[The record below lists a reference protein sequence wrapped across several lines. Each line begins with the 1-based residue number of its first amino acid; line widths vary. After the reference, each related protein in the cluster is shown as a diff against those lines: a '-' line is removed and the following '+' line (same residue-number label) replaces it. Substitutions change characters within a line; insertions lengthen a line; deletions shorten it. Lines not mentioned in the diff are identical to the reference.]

1 VTDDLIEQAAR
12 ALCDHECDP
21 GWWDATDDEERE
33 HYRRT
38 IRALL
43 PIVEAHGRASAATA
57 LNRAADAADAAD
69 AVFRAG
75 DSDEGETWAKWL
87 RIRAAEAAR

>member
-1 VTDDLIEQAAR
+1 VTDDLRARIADVLIHAPAEWDEDDTAA
-12 ALCDHECDP
+12 
-21 GWWDATDDEERE
+21 
-33 HYRRT
+33 
-38 IRALL
+38 ALL
-43 PIVEAHGRASAATA
+43 PLVEAHGRASAATA
-57 LNRAADAADAAD
+57 LNRAADAAD

>member
-1 VTDDLIEQAAR
+1 VTDDLRTRLAG
-12 ALCDHECDP
+12 ALTAFADLDPELADECAD
-21 GWWDATDDEERE
+21 
-33 HYRRT
+33 
-38 IRALL
+38 ALL
-43 PIVEAHGRASAATA
+43 PLFEAHGRASAATA
-57 LNRAADAADAAD
+57 LRRAADAAD